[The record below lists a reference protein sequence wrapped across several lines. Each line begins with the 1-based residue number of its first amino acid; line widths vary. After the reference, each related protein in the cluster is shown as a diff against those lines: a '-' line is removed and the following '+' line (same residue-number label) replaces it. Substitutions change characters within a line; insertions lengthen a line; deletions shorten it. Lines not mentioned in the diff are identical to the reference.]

1 MRLDDVQISQFR
13 NLSDVR
19 IHPATDLNLII
30 GDNGSGKSSVLEA
43 IHYLGFGRSFR
54 TLKHTHVINKES
66 QHFTLFCRATD
77 ESGTTVKLGYQRN
90 RIGEPVIKANGEV
103 LNRVSELARLF
114 PVQLFMPNSSDVITG
129 APRMRRRFLDW
140 GVFHVEH
147 GFLRASVTYQNLLR
161 QSNAL
166 LRKKS
171 LSKDD
176 MLDYWLCKLGD
187 AGEVLDR
194 YRKAFFL
201 SLKPYLIANLGEFLP
216 EFCFEI
222 SYHSGWDS
230 DNKLSDVLHLQQEKD
245 RRFGHVSSGPHK
257 ADLRLKADGVSAH
270 EVLSRGQLRMLMAA
284 LLLAQSQLLHR
295 LKSRSCVFLLDDIGA
310 ELDEEKRKVFV
321 DALLKTSAQVFITAI
336 DKQQVSFVENYKDI
350 KVFHVE
356 HGQVREE

>member
-13 NLSDVR
+13 NLSDVKMR
-19 IHPATDLNLII
+19 PAADLNLII
-30 GDNGSGKSSVLEA
+30 GDNGSGKSSMLEA

-54 TLKHTHVINKES
+54 TLKHTHVINRES
-66 QHFTLFCRATD
+66 QQFTLFCRATD
-77 ESGTTVKLGYQRN
+77 NTGATVKLGYQRSRN
-90 RIGEPVIKANGEV
+90 GEPVIRANGET
-103 LNRVSELARLF
+103 LKKVSDLARLF

-129 APRMRRRFLDW
+129 PPRMRRRFLDW

-147 GFLRASVTYQNLLR
+147 GFLDASVTYQNLLR

-166 LRKKS
+166 LRQKS

-176 MLDYWLCKLGD
+176 MLEYWLCQLGD
-187 AGEVLDR
+187 SGEILNG
-194 YRKAFFL
+194 YRTAFF
-201 SLKPYLIANLGEFLP
+201 SDLKPYLLSNLQEFLP

-230 DNKLSDVLHLQQEKD
+230 DKKLADILCHQKEKD

-257 ADLRLKADGVSAH
+257 SDLRLKADDVPVH
-270 EVLSRGQLRMLMAA
+270 EILSRGQLRMLMAA

-295 LKSRSCVFLLDDIGA
+295 LKARTCVFLLDDIGA
-310 ELDEEKRKVFV
+310 ELDAEKRKIFV

-336 DKQQVSFVENYKDI
+336 DKEQVSFVESYKDK